1 MQLVQPFG
9 FLDENQIR
17 WPVPSGT
24 KVDGASIPK
33 VLWPLIGGPFEG
45 KYRYASVIH
54 DYYCDTRLRPWR
66 MVHRVFYNA
75 MRVSDTPETLAKLMY
90 AGVLFGGPRWSDTVV
105 ENVNL
110 PPTDLSTLFYAAH
123 SKFEDGVI
131 AAVDVEKES
140 SAPTMLEE
148 HVILPGGN
156 GEAMDLEKN
165 EKPHFRSQS

>member
-1 MQLVQPFG
+1 
-9 FLDENQIR
+9 
-17 WPVPSGT
+17 
-24 KVDGASIPK
+24 
-33 VLWPLIGGPFEG
+33 
-45 KYRYASVIH
+45 
-54 DYYCDTRLRPWR
+54 
-66 MVHRVFYNA
+66 
-75 MRVSDTPETLAKLMY
+75 MY

-131 AAVDVEKES
+131 AAVNVEKEP

-156 GEAMDLEKN
+156 GEAMDLEKMKSLISDHN
-165 EKPHFRSQS
+165 PSIDEIDKAIDVALLIGRWKT